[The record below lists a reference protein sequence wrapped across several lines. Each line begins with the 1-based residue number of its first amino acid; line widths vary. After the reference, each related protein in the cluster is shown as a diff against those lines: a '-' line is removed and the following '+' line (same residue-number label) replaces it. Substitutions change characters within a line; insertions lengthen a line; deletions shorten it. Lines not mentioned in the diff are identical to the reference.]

1 MAGEQTDGF
10 NLDDDDRLPWLEP
23 AGDEEAVEGVSL
35 AKILLL
41 VLLGLVLLA
50 VIVGGGYWLKSG
62 NAGDGGDAK
71 LIAADSEAYKVPANA
86 ADAKAFDGEGDAAFE
101 ASEGGE
107 ATGRIDASQVPEAPR
122 TDLRSAA
129 VAAEEAPKPAAAAKP
144 TVVAA
149 VKAVPADTRK
159 PATATTAQ
167 TSNEGPRIQLGA
179 FGSKALA
186 EDVWKKLSS
195 RFDYLAAL
203 SHHVEPVETG
213 GRTLYRLRVAVASA
227 ADAGETCGKLRVAGE
242 SCMVVR

>member
-23 AGDEEAVEGVSL
+23 AGDEEEIQGVSL

-50 VIVGGGYWLKSG
+50 VIVGGGYWLRNS

-71 LIAADSEAYKVPANA
+71 LIAAESEAYKIPANA
-86 ADAKAFDGEGDAAFE
+86 ADAKTFDGEGDAAFE
-101 ASEGGE
+101 ASEGRE
-107 ATGRIDASQVPEAPR
+107 ATGQIDASQVPEAPR

-129 VAAEEAPKPAAAAKP
+129 AAAQEAPKPAAAKP

-149 VKAVPADTRK
+149 VKPVAPEARK
-159 PATATTAQ
+159 PATEAAQ
-167 TSNEGPRIQLGA
+167 ASSEGPRIQLGA

-186 EDVWKKLSS
+186 QDVWKKLSS

-227 ADAGETCGKLRVAGE
+227 AAAGETCGKLRVAGE